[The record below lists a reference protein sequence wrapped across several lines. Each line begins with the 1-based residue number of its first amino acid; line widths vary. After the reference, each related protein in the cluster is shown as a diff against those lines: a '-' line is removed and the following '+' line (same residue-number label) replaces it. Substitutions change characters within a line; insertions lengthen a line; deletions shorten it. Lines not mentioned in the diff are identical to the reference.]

1 MFRSGAL
8 RLPATRHTLV
18 RPAVREILLWSCR
31 TSQAS
36 QFLFDPDQVGW
47 ILSTE
52 ELERLSR
59 FRFSPDRDLFAVA
72 HTMKRLALADLLD
85 RPPWALKFIENA
97 YGKPELA
104 GSGPWFNLSHS
115 GEMAVMAVRLSGP
128 VGVDIE
134 VVDRPTN
141 IDGLASQ
148 ILTKVE
154 HMELSACMASERRP
168 LLLRYWTVKEAC
180 VKALGLGLS
189 EPFSTIDVR
198 FEESNDVTVR
208 HFENA
213 QIECR
218 RFTVDNEYIG
228 AIAWLDRS

>member
-18 RPAVREILLWSCR
+18 RPAARNILLWSSR

-36 QFLFDPDQVGW
+36 RFLLDPDQVGR
-47 ILSTE
+47 ILSAK
-52 ELERLSR
+52 ELGRLSR
-59 FRFSPDRDLFAVA
+59 FRFSLDRDLFAVA
-72 HTMKRLALADLLD
+72 HVMKRLALADLLD
-85 RPPWALKFIENA
+85 RPPWTLRFVENA
-97 YGKPELA
+97 YGKPELE

-115 GEMAVMAVRLSGP
+115 GGMAVIAVRLSGP

-148 ILTKVE
+148 ILTKAERIEFSV
-154 HMELSACMASERRP
+154 CMPSERQP

-198 FEESNDVTVR
+198 FEGSNGVTVR

-213 QIECR
+213 QIKCR
-218 RFTVDNEYIG
+218 RFTIDNEYIG
-228 AIAWLDRS
+228 AIAWLNQS